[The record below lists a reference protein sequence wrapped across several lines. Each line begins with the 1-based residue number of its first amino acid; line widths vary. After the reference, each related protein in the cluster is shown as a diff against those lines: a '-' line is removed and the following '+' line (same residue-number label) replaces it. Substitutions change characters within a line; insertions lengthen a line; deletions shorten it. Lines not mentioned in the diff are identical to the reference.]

1 MSTAEGLV
9 MLRNN
14 DTSLKELSLE
24 KNKMGNAGITK
35 VAAALLG
42 NSVLTELNVK
52 RNAIGNEGAAKVAQM
67 LAGNSVQLL
76 TRLYLERNDIG
87 GQGEYINE
95 DHVSNSMLT
104 IPTNEKTPFIR
115 KRVVCSQESP

>member
-1 MSTAEGLV
+1 MAANANQACMKARRCCPPPPSRVSTP
-9 MLRNN
+9 
-14 DTSLKELSLE
+14 
-24 KNKMGNAGITK
+24 
-35 VAAALLG
+35 
-42 NSVLTELNVK
+42 ELNVK

-76 TRLYLERNDIG
+76 TRLYLEQNDIG

>member
-1 MSTAEGLV
+1 
-9 MLRNN
+9 
-14 DTSLKELSLE
+14 
-24 KNKMGNAGITK
+24 
-35 VAAALLG
+35 
-42 NSVLTELNVK
+42 
-52 RNAIGNEGAAKVAQM
+52 M

-76 TRLYLERNDIG
+76 TRLYLEQNDIG